1 MARFPVPERKTGAL
15 GSKDKLMSGFPN
27 VRITLKDWRMLHA
40 VVSCGTFANA
50 AELLHVSQPAI
61 SYAIGKLEEQL
72 GLPLLELVGRKYKL
86 TEAGTALLE
95 HSRTLL
101 QQAAALE
108 EFARHLQRGWRAEVL
123 LAVDQEFP
131 TSIVMPALYTFSSQ
145 GKDTIVRLMEV
156 HTSEIQKVLFEKG
169 VDLAINREIPPG
181 FNGEPLLEMEYV
193 AVAHPEH
200 PLFKLG
206 RQLTQ
211 ADLDREVEV
220 LIKWEIV
227 SFHSDPKEGGQVKR
241 YWQVNNLETVESALC
256 HGIGYGWLPR
266 YRVRNLLQ
274 SCKLNILPLL
284 NRSTYK
290 SNFYLVHGRPAIR
303 SPEAEQLATVL
314 RSVAAVAT
322 DSLN

>member
-1 MARFPVPERKTGAL
+1 MARFPAPERNAFG
-15 GSKDKLMSGFPN
+15 GKDKLVTGFPN

-50 AELLHVSQPAI
+50 AQLLHVSQPAI
-61 SYAIGKLEEQL
+61 SYAISKLEEQL
-72 GLPLLELVGRKYKL
+72 GFPLLELDGRKYRL

-131 TSIVMPALYTFSSQ
+131 TSIVMPGLFTFSSQ
-145 GKDTIVRLMEV
+145 CKDAIVRLMEV
-156 HTSEIQKVLFEKG
+156 HTSEIQKVLYEKG
-169 VDLAINREIPPG
+169 IDLAINREIPPG
-181 FNGEPLLEMEYV
+181 FNGEPLLEVDYV
-193 AVAHPEH
+193 AVAHPDH

-206 RQLTQ
+206 RPLTQ

-227 SFHSDPKEGGQVKR
+227 SFNSDPKGGGQVKR

-256 HGIGYGWLPR
+256 HGIGYGWLPK
-266 YRVRNLLQ
+266 YRIRNLLE
-274 SCKLNILPLL
+274 SCKLNTLPLL

-303 SPEAEQLATVL
+303 SPEAEQLAKVL
-314 RSVAAVAT
+314 RSVAATAT